1 MADYTLSAKITG
13 DASSFQKAV
22 AGAEKAAS
30 SFEKR
35 FEGIGKKITS
45 IGDNLSKYI
54 TIPAVGAATALAG
67 VTLKKGWDRMT
78 AIDNAKVKLEA
89 IGNSAEDV
97 TEIMNNALASVKGT
111 AYGMDEAATTAA
123 SAVAAGI
130 KPGEKL
136 QKYLSA
142 VADAASVARRDMA
155 DMGSIFN
162 KVATQGKATNEVL
175 GQLAESGIPIYQYL
189 ADTIGCTEDKI
200 YDMAKNGEIDLASF
214 QKAVETHIGSAAK
227 TIGSKTI
234 TGAISN
240 IGASISRIGANLLG
254 TADNASSFAGQ
265 LLPILNDVTTKLG
278 FVEDKAASIGSVFG
292 ETFGLVRTF
301 NTGNLEQMNEA
312 LGSASDKAKALYEKL
327 NPTITKVKEI
337 TDAFSDMSMNAKLGF
352 AGSAVAAGPLLTVF
366 GKVISKASGLGQ
378 TIDGA
383 FTGVKKSISL
393 MPDSFK
399 SIKGGIKGVVGDFK
413 NLGSGIFQ
421 PLLPGL
427 QKTSG
432 KIADVFTGLK
442 SKMISPFKNV
452 FSMVSDSFG
461 NLIGNIGMKFPKL
474 AGAIGTLESN
484 SRGMFG
490 KIGGSITSLLG
501 KAASF
506 APVFLK
512 SMSIAGGIGIVVA
525 GLGLLQSQFG
535 AQIDEMLAM
544 VTSKGPEII
553 TNLCNGIVEKLPDL
567 MAQGSTLIN
576 NLLSAI
582 TANLP
587 SILSGGIAI
596 VSALVSGLA
605 GQLPMLIPA
614 AVDMITTLAGGL
626 AENVGDI
633 LNAGFDLLLG
643 LVDGIIT
650 ALPSLISSVPVII
663 SNLVNG
669 IAENLPQIIST
680 GMELLISLVTGLI
693 DAIPSL
699 VAAIPQI
706 YTAFKTA
713 FEETNWADI
722 GSNLLEKIKEGF
734 LKVKDS
740 LINAVKDITD
750 RIKSMFNIKADV
762 KGGGSAS
769 VSVSTEQLA
778 HGTDYWQGGFAYMNE
793 GGRGELTYLP
803 NGSQVIPHDISV
815 KYAKEAARS
824 NTSSNYLDVNAL
836 GDYIVT
842 AVMAQGKQQA
852 DALEKG
858 ISGMRMVSDGRE
870 TARFMTSLGFQK
882 AKS

>member
-45 IGDNLSKYI
+45 IGDNLSKCI

-136 QKYLSA
+136 EKYLSA
-142 VADAASVARRDMA
+142 VADAASVAGRDMA

-214 QKAVETHIGSAAK
+214 QKAVEEHIGGAAK

-240 IGASISRIGANLLG
+240 IGASISRVGANLLG
-254 TADNASSFAGQ
+254 SADNASSFAGQ
-265 LLPILNDVTTKLG
+265 LLPILNDITVKLG
-278 FVEDKAASIGSVFG
+278 FVEDKAASIGGVFG

-301 NTGNLEQMNEA
+301 KTGNLEQMNEA

-327 NPTITKVKEI
+327 NPTLTKVKEI

-383 FTGVKKSISL
+383 FTGVKKSIAL

-399 SIKGGIKGVVGDFK
+399 SLKGGVKGVLGDFK
-413 NLGSGIFQ
+413 NIGIGVKKTSYSFGFFGSGIKRIFNAFKGSSNGVSSFVN
-421 PLLPGL
+421 GL
-427 QKTSG
+427 RDIGS
-432 KIADVFTGLK
+432 
-442 SKMISPFKNV
+442 SISIFEGG
-452 FSMVSDSFG
+452 VS
-461 NLIGNIGMKFPKL
+461 
-474 AGAIGTLESN
+474 
-484 SRGMFG
+484 

-535 AQIDEMLAM
+535 AQIDEMLSM

-553 TNLCNGIVEKLPDL
+553 DNLCNGIVEKLPDL
-567 MAQGSTLIN
+567 MVQGGNLIN
-576 NLLSAI
+576 NLLNAI

-587 SILSGGIAI
+587 SILTGGIAI

-605 GQLPMLIPA
+605 GQLPVLIPA
-614 AVDMITTLAGGL
+614 AVDMITTLVGGL

-824 NTSSNYLDVNAL
+824 NTSSNYFDVNAL
-836 GDYIVT
+836 GEYIVT

-858 ISGMRMVSDGRE
+858 ISGMRMTVGGRE
-870 TARFMTSLGFQK
+870 AGRFASKIGLQK

>member
-45 IGDNLSKYI
+45 IGDNLSKCI

-136 QKYLSA
+136 EKYLSA
-142 VADAASVARRDMA
+142 VADAASVAGRDMA

-214 QKAVETHIGSAAK
+214 QKAVEEHIGGAAK

-254 TADNASSFAGQ
+254 SADNASSFAGQ
-265 LLPILNDVTTKLG
+265 LLPILNNVTARLG
-278 FVEDKAASIGSVFG
+278 IIEDKAASVGSVFG

-327 NPTITKVKEI
+327 NPTLTKVKEF

-352 AGSAVAAGPLLTVF
+352 AGSAVAAGPLLSIVGKCTTIF
-366 GKVISKASGLGQ
+366 GKLNGGVSKSFLG
-378 TIDGA
+378 I
-383 FTGVKKSISL
+383 KKSIAL
-393 MPDSFK
+393 LPDSFK
-399 SIKGGIKGVVGDFK
+399 SLKDGVKGVLGDFK
-413 NLGSGIFQ
+413 NIGTGVKKASSSFGFFGSGIKRIFNAFKGSGNGVSSFVN
-421 PLLPGL
+421 GL
-427 QKTSG
+427 RDIGS
-432 KIADVFTGLK
+432 
-442 SKMISPFKNV
+442 SISLFEGG
-452 FSMVSDSFG
+452 VS
-461 NLIGNIGMKFPKL
+461 
-474 AGAIGTLESN
+474 
-484 SRGMFG
+484 

-525 GLGLLQSQFG
+525 GLGLLQSKFG
-535 AQIDEMLAM
+535 GQIDEMLAM
-544 VTSKGPEII
+544 VTTKGPEII

-587 SILSGGIAI
+587 SILTGGIAI

-605 GQLPMLIPA
+605 GQLPILIPA

-693 DAIPSL
+693 DAIPNL
-699 VAAIPQI
+699 IAAIPKI
-706 YTAFKTA
+706 FTAFKMA
-713 FEETNWADI
+713 FEETNWAEI

-836 GDYIVT
+836 GEYIVT

-858 ISGMRMVSDGRE
+858 IGSMRMVSDGRE

>member
-136 QKYLSA
+136 EKYLSA
-142 VADAASVARRDMA
+142 VADAASVAGRDMA

-200 YDMAKNGEIDLASF
+200 YDMAKNGEIDLATF
-214 QKAVETHIGSAAK
+214 QKAVETFIGSAAK

-240 IGASISRIGANLLG
+240 IGASISRVGANLLG
-254 TADNASSFAGQ
+254 SADNASSFAGQ
-265 LLPILNDVTTKLG
+265 LLPILNDITVKLG
-278 FVEDKAASIGSVFG
+278 FVEDKAASIGGVFG

-301 NTGNLEQMNEA
+301 NTGNLEQMNTA

-327 NPTITKVKEI
+327 NPTLTKVKEI

-366 GKVISKASGLGQ
+366 GKVISKASALGQ

-383 FTGVKKSISL
+383 FTGVKKSIAL

-399 SIKGGIKGVVGDFK
+399 SLKGGVKGVLGDFK
-413 NLGSGIFQ
+413 NIGIGVKKTSYSFGFFGSGIKRIFNAFKGSSNGVSSFVN
-421 PLLPGL
+421 GL
-427 QKTSG
+427 RDIGS
-432 KIADVFTGLK
+432 
-442 SKMISPFKNV
+442 SISIFEGG
-452 FSMVSDSFG
+452 VS
-461 NLIGNIGMKFPKL
+461 
-474 AGAIGTLESN
+474 
-484 SRGMFG
+484 

-535 AQIDEMLAM
+535 AQIDEMLSM

-553 TNLCNGIVEKLPDL
+553 DNLCNGIVEKLPDL
-567 MAQGSTLIN
+567 MVQGGNLIN
-576 NLLSAI
+576 NLLNAI

-587 SILSGGIAI
+587 SILTGGIAI

-605 GQLPMLIPA
+605 GQLPVLIPA
-614 AVDMITTLAGGL
+614 AVDMITTLVGGL

-836 GDYIVT
+836 GDYIVA